1 MTIATPAPKKRIL
14 FVDDEPAIL
23 AGLQNLL
30 YKDRR
35 RWEMTFALS
44 GEIALE
50 KLSTQAFDV
59 VVSDM
64 RMPGMDGATL
74 LNRIKEASPSTARIM
89 LSGHAER
96 EAIVRALPAL
106 HQLLAKPCD
115 AATLRA
121 TIERS
126 LEGEATMHDAR
137 VRAVIGKIDKLPSP
151 PQVFERLSAVMSSTD
166 STIEEIAAVVANDP
180 SLSAKVLQLVNSAY
194 FGSGQRTSSI
204 ADAVTLLGTEQLRY
218 IGVTASVFSSL
229 TEDPFPE
236 LPLHELQKHAVC
248 TGTLAR
254 RLMAGGLAQEAFAGG
269 LLHDVGR
276 VVLAVGFPAEYREII
291 RSMTTT
297 EADLGAL
304 ELAAFGATHAE
315 VGACLLGLWGL
326 PAAIL
331 DVVRYHDRPG
341 DAPEASWA
349 LASAVHVAEALS
361 EGSCGLID
369 LASVDK
375 ARCTHLL
382 EGWRQLA
389 AGSR

>member
-1 MTIATPAPKKRIL
+1 MTIVPSASKKRIL

-35 RWEMTFALS
+35 RWDMTFALS

-50 KLSTQAFDV
+50 KFLTQGFDV

-151 PQVFERLSAVMSSTD
+151 PLVFERLSELMSSAD
-166 STIEEIAAVVANDP
+166 STLDEIAAVVADDP

-204 ADAVTLLGTEQLRY
+204 ADAVSLLGTEQLRY

-229 TEDPFPE
+229 TEDPLPE
-236 LPLHELQKHAVC
+236 LSLRELQEHAVS

-254 RLMAGGLAQEAFAGG
+254 RLMPGALAQEAFAGG

-276 VVLAVGFPAEYREII
+276 VVLAVGFPAEYREIVL
-291 RSMTTT
+291 SMTAAP
-297 EADLGAL
+297 ADLAQL

-341 DAPEASWA
+341 DAPETSWV
-349 LASAVHVAEALS
+349 LASAVHVAEAMA
-361 EGSCGLID
+361 EGSCGRLD
-369 LASVDK
+369 LASIDK
-375 ARCTHLL
+375 AGCTHLL

-389 AGSR
+389 AGAR